1 MHMLTAMRKGELTT
15 DFHTHILPGIDDGSQ
30 SVDVSIKMLDL
41 LHKQGIERCVL
52 TPHYYKTKES
62 VENFIKRREESY
74 EELKR
79 SCNED
84 KTPLLALGAEV
95 HLTHG
100 LSNVDLSK
108 LCMGNSNVVMVE
120 FPPDKLQYWMMDEIE
135 HIAYEQNVV
144 PMIAHVDRLLARYK
158 EDDLHQIFG
167 FEEFIFQI
175 NNDALFHMK
184 KRFALSKRY
193 EDWHSYVLG
202 SDTHGMSVR
211 PPNFLKAMKKI
222 TAFPLPKGFKRNVV
236 NTSAELCKSIFAD
249 KKTDKGT
256 DQ

>member
-1 MHMLTAMRKGELTT
+1 MLTAKYKGGLTT
-15 DFHTHILPGIDDGSQ
+15 DFHTHILPGIDDGSKN
-30 SVDVSIKMLDL
+30 VDESIKMLDIL
-41 LHKQGIERCVL
+41 RKQGIERCVL

-74 EELKR
+74 EVLKR

-100 LSNVDLSK
+100 LSNTDLSG
-108 LCMGNSNVVMVE
+108 LCMGKSNIVMIE

-144 PMIAHVDRLLARYK
+144 PMVAHADRLLARYR
-158 EDDLHQIFG
+158 EEDLHQIFG

-175 NNDALFHMK
+175 NNDALFYLK
-184 KRFALSKRY
+184 KRIAFSKYY
-193 EDWHSYVLG
+193 EDWQSFVLG
-202 SDTHGMSVR
+202 SDTHGISVR
-211 PPNFLKAMKKI
+211 PPNFSKAKKKI
-222 TAFPLPKGFKRNVV
+222 TSFPLPKGFMRNVIS
-236 NTSAELCKSIFAD
+236 TSKELCGAIFAD
-249 KKTDKGT
+249 GKNDRGT
-256 DQ
+256 KQ